1 MTSLGK
7 GEWAVAVF
15 DVSLAR
21 RLGVSCR
28 SDGAIISSV
37 GFRIAQGGRF
47 LKGVLRGGGVASEAL
62 WTAGTLK
69 GSAIGALDSSDGG
82 SRLAELDSRLSVLT
96 LSAAITVSSAVC
108 AGEFC
113 NGDGEGRSVDFSFWR

>member
-1 MTSLGK
+1 
-7 GEWAVAVF
+7 
-15 DVSLAR
+15 
-21 RLGVSCR
+21 
-28 SDGAIISSV
+28 
-37 GFRIAQGGRF
+37 
-47 LKGVLRGGGVASEAL
+47 LKGVLRGGGVASEPL

-82 SRLAELDSRLSVLT
+82 SRLAELDLRLSVLT

-113 NGDGEGRSVDFSFWR
+113 NGDGEGRSVLVGSAYQRGMKLAS